1 MGTESDK
8 GAAADSAGGTYV
20 YAIVSG
26 EQAVE
31 YGNIGLDGS
40 PVYRIAEG
48 AGGSSGLSAIASQIS
63 RARVRP
69 ERRNVAAH
77 NAVLRR
83 ALDGG
88 EPAVLPMAFGLIAE
102 DDEAVR
108 VLLHKNREA
117 LQEQIALVTGKV
129 EMGLRV
135 LWDVPNLFEYFVNRR
150 PELLR
155 ARDAIG
161 DIQKARHADMLT
173 LGQMFERSLNEER
186 AHHFRSVEEVL
197 SRNGLQIKQNPP
209 RSEREVLNLACLVP
223 RELQNDF
230 DRIVDEAAA
239 SFDNHYTFDISGPW
253 APHNFITLSL
263 TVAGASVN
271 PKTSPRPA

>member
-1 MGTESDK
+1 MSTDTDK
-8 GAAADSAGGTYV
+8 DPAADSTGGTYV
-20 YAIVSG
+20 YAVVSG

-31 YGNIGLDGS
+31 YGAIGLDGS
-40 PVYRIAEG
+40 PVYRITDE
-48 AGGSSGLSAIASQIS
+48 AGGAERLAALASQIT

-88 EPAVLPMAFGLIAE
+88 EPAILPMAFGLIAE
-102 DDEAVR
+102 DDQAVR
-108 VLLHKNREA
+108 ILLHKNRAA
-117 LQEQIALVTGKV
+117 LQEQIARVAGKV

-150 PELLR
+150 PELLK

-161 DIQKARHADMLT
+161 DIRQARHADMLT
-173 LGQMFERSLNEER
+173 LGQMFERALNEER
-186 AHHFRSVEEVL
+186 EHHFRSVEAVL
-197 SRNGLQIKQNPP
+197 TRNGLLVKQNPP

-223 RELQNDF
+223 RELQHDF

-239 SFDNHYTFDISGPW
+239 SFDSHYTFDISGPW

-263 TVAGASVN
+263 TAAGSSLSA
-271 PKTSPRPA
+271 KTSPK

>member
-1 MGTESDK
+1 MASELGKED
-8 GAAADSAGGTYV
+8 APEAAGGIYV

-26 EQAVE
+26 EQPVE
-31 YGNIGLDGS
+31 YGAIGLDGS
-40 PVYRIAEG
+40 PVYRIAANG
-48 AGGSSGLSAIASQIS
+48 IAALASAIT
-63 RARVRP
+63 RPRVRP

-83 ALDGG
+83 AIDGG
-88 EPAVLPMAFGLIAE
+88 EPAILPMAFGLIAE
-102 DDEAVR
+102 NDQAVR
-108 VLLHKNREA
+108 GLLHTNRAA
-117 LQEQIALVTGKV
+117 LQEQLEHVTGKV

-150 PELLR
+150 PELLK

-161 DIQKARHADMLT
+161 DIRQARHSDMLT
-173 LGQMFERSLNEER
+173 LGQLFERSLNEER
-186 AHHFRSVEEVL
+186 EHHFRRVEEVL
-197 SRNGLQIKQNPP
+197 KRSGLQVKQNPP

-223 RELQNDF
+223 RDLQNDF

-253 APHNFITLSL
+253 APHNFVSLSL
-263 TVAGASVN
+263 NTTAPFSANSF
-271 PKTSPRPA
+271 

>member
-1 MGTESDK
+1 MSTDTDK
-8 GAAADSAGGTYV
+8 EPAADSTGGTYV
-20 YAIVSG
+20 YAVVSG
-26 EQAVE
+26 EQAVD
-31 YGNIGLDGS
+31 YGSIGLDGS
-40 PVYRIAEG
+40 PVYRITDE
-48 AGGSSGLSAIASQIS
+48 AGGAERLAALASQIT

-88 EPAVLPMAFGLIAE
+88 EPAILPMAFGLIAE
-102 DDEAVR
+102 DDQSVR
-108 VLLHKNREA
+108 TLLHKNRAA
-117 LQEQIALVTGKV
+117 LQEQIARVAGKV

-150 PELLR
+150 PELLK

-161 DIQKARHADMLT
+161 DIRQARHADMLT
-173 LGQMFERSLNEER
+173 LGQMFERALNEER
-186 AHHFRSVEEVL
+186 EHHFRSVEAVL
-197 SRNGLQIKQNPP
+197 TRNGLQVKQNPP

-239 SFDNHYTFDISGPW
+239 SFDSHYTFDISGPW

-263 TVAGASVN
+263 TAAGTSLSA
-271 PKTSPRPA
+271 KTSPK

>member
-1 MGTESDK
+1 MSTDTDK
-8 GAAADSAGGTYV
+8 EPAADSTGGTYV
-20 YAIVSG
+20 YAVVSG

-31 YGNIGLDGS
+31 YGSIGLDGS
-40 PVYRIAEG
+40 PVYRITDE
-48 AGGSSGLSAIASQIS
+48 AGGAERLAALASQIT

-88 EPAVLPMAFGLIAE
+88 EPAILPMAFGLIAE
-102 DDEAVR
+102 DDQAVR
-108 VLLHKNREA
+108 ILLHKNRAA
-117 LQEQIALVTGKV
+117 LQEQIARVAGKV

-150 PELLR
+150 PELLK

-161 DIQKARHADMLT
+161 DIRQARHADMLT
-173 LGQMFERSLNEER
+173 LGQMFERALNEER
-186 AHHFRSVEEVL
+186 EHHFRSVEAVL
-197 SRNGLQIKQNPP
+197 TRNGLLVKQNPP

-223 RELQNDF
+223 RELQHDF

-239 SFDNHYTFDISGPW
+239 SFDSHYTFDISGPW

-263 TVAGASVN
+263 TAAGSSLSA
-271 PKTSPRPA
+271 KTSPK

>member
-1 MGTESDK
+1 MSTDTDK
-8 GAAADSAGGTYV
+8 EPAADSTGGTYV
-20 YAIVSG
+20 YAVVSG
-26 EQAVE
+26 EQAVD
-31 YGNIGLDGS
+31 YGSIGLDGS
-40 PVYRIAEG
+40 PVYRITDE
-48 AGGSSGLSAIASQIS
+48 AGGAERLAALASQIT

-88 EPAVLPMAFGLIAE
+88 EPAILPMAFGLIAE
-102 DDEAVR
+102 DDQSVR
-108 VLLHKNREA
+108 TLLHKNRAA
-117 LQEQIALVTGKV
+117 LQEQIARVAGKV

-135 LWDVPNLFEYFVNRR
+135 LWDVPNLFEYFVNQR
-150 PELLR
+150 PELLK

-161 DIQKARHADMLT
+161 DIRQARHADMLT
-173 LGQMFERSLNEER
+173 LGQMFERALNEER
-186 AHHFRSVEEVL
+186 EHHFRSVEAVL
-197 SRNGLQIKQNPP
+197 TRNGLQVKQNPP

-239 SFDNHYTFDISGPW
+239 SFDSHYTFDISGPW

-263 TVAGASVN
+263 TAAGTSLSA
-271 PKTSPRPA
+271 KTSPK

>member
-1 MGTESDK
+1 MSTDTDK
-8 GAAADSAGGTYV
+8 EPAADSTGGTYV
-20 YAIVSG
+20 YAVVSG
-26 EQAVE
+26 EQAVD
-31 YGNIGLDGS
+31 YGSIGLDGS
-40 PVYRIAEG
+40 PVYRITDE
-48 AGGSSGLSAIASQIS
+48 AGGAERLAALASQIT
-63 RARVRP
+63 RTRVRP

-88 EPAVLPMAFGLIAE
+88 EPAILPMAFGLIAE
-102 DDEAVR
+102 DDQSVR
-108 VLLHKNREA
+108 ILLHKNRAA
-117 LQEQIALVTGKV
+117 LQEQIARVAGKV

-135 LWDVPNLFEYFVNRR
+135 LWDVPNLFEYFVNQR
-150 PELLR
+150 PELLK

-161 DIQKARHADMLT
+161 DIRQARHADMLT
-173 LGQMFERSLNEER
+173 LGQMFERALNEER
-186 AHHFRSVEEVL
+186 EHHFRSVEAVL
-197 SRNGLQIKQNPP
+197 TRNGLQVKQNPP

-239 SFDNHYTFDISGPW
+239 SFDSHYTFDISGPW

-263 TVAGASVN
+263 TAAGTSLSA
-271 PKTSPRPA
+271 KTSPK

>member
-1 MGTESDK
+1 MSTDTE
-8 GAAADSAGGTYV
+8 AAAESAGGTYV

-26 EQAVE
+26 DHAVE
-31 YGNIGLDGS
+31 YGAIGLDGS
-40 PVYRIAEG
+40 SVYRITDGTDG
-48 AGGSSGLSAIASQIS
+48 APGLAALASRIT

-88 EPAVLPMAFGLIAE
+88 EPAILPMAFGLIA
-102 DDEAVR
+102 DDDQAVR
-108 VLLHKNREA
+108 VLLNKNRAA
-117 LQEQIALVTGKV
+117 LQEQTALVAGKV

-161 DIQKARHADMLT
+161 DIRQARHADMLT

-186 AHHFRSVEEVL
+186 EHHFRRVEEVL
-197 SRNGLQIKQNPP
+197 TRHGLQLKQNPP
-209 RSEREVLNLACLVP
+209 RSEREVLSLACLVP
-223 RELQNDF
+223 RKLQDDF

-239 SFDNHYTFDISGPW
+239 SFDSHYTFDISGPW

-263 TVAGASVN
+263 TAAGAPLVT
-271 PKTSPRPA
+271 KTPAKPA

>member
-1 MGTESDK
+1 MTTGPVKED
-8 GAAADSAGGTYV
+8 AVESAGGTYV
-20 YAIVSG
+20 YAIVNG
-26 EQAVE
+26 EQPVE
-31 YGNIGLDGS
+31 YGPIGLDGS
-40 PVYRIAEG
+40 AVYRLA
-48 AGGSSGLSAIASQIS
+48 ADGLFALVSQIS
-63 RARVRP
+63 RSRVRP

-83 ALDGG
+83 AIDGG
-88 EPAVLPMAFGLIAE
+88 EPAILPMAFGLIAE
-102 DDEAVR
+102 NDQAVR
-108 VLLHKNREA
+108 ILLQNNRRA
-117 LQEQIALVTGKV
+117 LHEQLDRVAGKV

-150 PELLR
+150 PELLK

-161 DIQKARHADMLT
+161 DIRQARHSDMLT

-186 AHHFRSVEEVL
+186 EHHFHAVEQVL
-197 SRNGLQIKQNPP
+197 LRNGLQVKQNPP
-209 RSEREVLNLACLVP
+209 RSERDVLNLACLVP
-223 RELQNDF
+223 RALKDDF

-263 TVAGASVN
+263 N
-271 PKTSPRPA
+271 KPAAAPPSSSGSF